1 LRSARA
7 YTQAKKNTKAKRLR
21 AVTGILYH
29 TAQLF
34 CSLKLML
41 KTLGRVFPEGKK
53 YAKGKYHHF
62 LSIRAVLHSSK
73 IKIHF

>member
-1 LRSARA
+1 MRSARA

-41 KTLGRVFPEGKK
+41 KTLGRVLLEGKN
-53 YAKGKYHHF
+53 
-62 LSIRAVLHSSK
+62 I
-73 IKIHF
+73 